1 MSERHDSSQEK
12 SEKITFSEP
21 SLKLFFETLDLT
33 WVEPRVA
40 TKYSQRKRRPRIP
53 GIPLV
58 RAHLFKDIRQ
68 IKSYRKLQKALAE
81 HDGLW
86 ARALGFS
93 RPPHHDS
100 FSAFRTRLGSELFI
114 AIFREIRIQLIRLE
128 PELAKIIAVDST
140 SIQAYA
146 RSGRGQ
152 RKSSDPDAKWGIRI
166 NPKTG
171 KKEHFFGYK
180 LHTALSAKYGAPVEF
195 TVTPGNC
202 FDSPQYPKL
211 LQMLSDANVSFDVAV
226 ADAGYDARN
235 NYFIT
240 MKHKAKPII
249 AYNRR
254 RKPKGTTGRR
264 LDQILPIQR
273 NSPEWKRYYAL
284 RGAVERQFSELKE
297 QLGMTSLT
305 LRSLERA
312 TIHLCISLIVLLGIN
327 LVAHLTGNPELL
339 RSIEPWRYS
348 NV

>member
-1 MSERHDSSQEK
+1 MDGNDSPQEK
-12 SEKITFSEP
+12 CETLTISEP
-21 SLKLFFETLDLT
+21 SLKLLFETLDLT
-33 WVEPRVA
+33 WVEARVA
-40 TKYSQRKRRPRIP
+40 SKYSQRKRRPPLP
-53 GIPLV
+53 GIPLI

-68 IKSYRKLQKALAE
+68 IKSYRKLQRALAE

-86 ARALGFS
+86 AQSLGFEK
-93 RPPHHDS
+93 PPHHDS
-100 FSAFRTRLGSELFI
+100 FSAFRRRLGPELFI
-114 AIFREIRIQLIRLE
+114 EIFRELRTRLMQLK
-128 PELAKIIAVDST
+128 PDLAEVIAIDST

-166 NPKTG
+166 NPKTS

-180 LHTALSAKYGAPVEF
+180 LHTALSAKYGAPLDF
-195 TVTPGNC
+195 RVTPGKC
-202 FDSPQYPKL
+202 SDSPEFPKL
-211 LQMLSDANVSFDVAV
+211 IRALSDARVPFNIAV

-235 NYFIT
+235 NYFVTI
-240 MKHKAKPII
+240 KHKAKPII

-264 LDQILPIQR
+264 LDRILPIQR
-273 NSPEWKRYYAL
+273 NSPEGKRYYIM

-297 QLGMTSLT
+297 QLGMAFLT
-305 LRSLERA
+305 LRGLERV
-312 TIHLCISLIVLLGIN
+312 TIHLCISLTVLLAIN

-348 NV
+348 DV